1 MAAVAVAFD
10 TLRAATRLQKE
21 AGFDETKARV
31 LVSTFAEGMVENL
44 ATKDDIAPLHRDIA
58 TLATKADLAVLRGE
72 MATKE
77 ELAVLRSEVAT
88 KEELAALRSEVA
100 TKEELAALRSEVAT
114 KAEISTLATKVE
126 LETLRGEMKE
136 MGASLRA
143 EISKVQERMTVRLGG
158 AIAAAVAVLVAVDKL
173 L

>member
-1 MAAVAVAFD
+1 MVAVAVAFD
-10 TLRAATRLQKE
+10 TLKAATRLQKE
-21 AGFDETKARV
+21 AGFDETTARV

-44 ATKDDIAPLHRDIA
+44 ATKDDIAALRREIA
-58 TLATKADLAVLRGE
+58 TL
-72 MATKE
+72 
-77 ELAVLRSEVAT
+77 AT

-100 TKEELAALRSEVAT
+100 TKEELAVLSSEVAT
-114 KAEISTLATKVE
+114 EADIAKLATKEEISSLATRVE